1 MSDGHERVEVLGLRA
16 YVIQETRSKLF
27 WNLSQAH
34 KYINVQ
40 AIIITYP
47 ENFKS
52 KEKNLKKLNE
62 CD

>member
-34 KYINVQ
+34 KYINVR
-40 AIIITYP
+40 AIITYP

-52 KEKNLKKLNE
+52 KRKKPQE
-62 CD
+62 TE